1 MANIASMTSVLGR
14 LTISIIIAVVFC
26 GCSLTQPRVAMDDVS
41 RSGWSEQ
48 IDVVYNNQDTTSLCD
63 MNVAL
68 RLGHGFSSEQLPLHI
83 VIVTPDSLRYEESV
97 TLPIDVELGEDN
109 LGSVEAIVPYRKNVH
124 LDRMGLYGFSITPER
139 EIVGI
144 EAVGIMFD

>member
-26 GCSLTQPRVAMDDVS
+26 GCSLTQPRVAMGDVS

-48 IDVVYNNQDTTSLCD
+48 IDVVYNNRDTSSLCD

-68 RLGHGFSSEQLPLHI
+68 RLGVDFASKQLPLHI

-97 TLPIDVELGEDN
+97 VLPVDVELDEN
-109 LGSVEAIVPYRKNVH
+109 RLGSVEVTVPYRKNVH
-124 LDRMGLYGFSITPER
+124 LDRVGRYGLSITPECD
-139 EIVGI
+139 IVGI